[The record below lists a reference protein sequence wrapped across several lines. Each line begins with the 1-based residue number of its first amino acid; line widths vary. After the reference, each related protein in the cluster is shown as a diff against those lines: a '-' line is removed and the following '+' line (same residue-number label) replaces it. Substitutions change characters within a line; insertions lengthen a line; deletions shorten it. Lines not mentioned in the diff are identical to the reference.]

1 MTSNGPR
8 AMAALDGAA
17 ETPLKPDDKNRE
29 FGAKPDRVDGLGP
42 RLDAKGDVRLERNE
56 LSYREYSTREA
67 HAGDVTPREAK
78 DSKNDSSRNLL
89 ANRIDHYRNEY
100 VNRDTRD
107 FRPDYRGDVTPRDQ
121 PKQDQ
126 FAHHRYQNTVN
137 RRDAN
142 QSQLSVTAVQR
153 LPQQQ
158 PLNVSTLNSS
168 KHSLGGTSSSAS
180 PGGRAVAPQSK
191 FPNGGLNISRVTT
204 SAQSGRGGMSTL
216 NPANFVPANVS
227 RFMNRSKEAGIKE
240 MLTSL
245 GLLCLVSLLLA
256 LLSLIFLL
264 KISPATSTEV
274 RELLR
279 ADQLAVSVISADEY
293 VVVYEVTL
301 ALCAL
306 TLSLNLCC
314 LLVCAIQFLFAVKLV
329 NSSAGA
335 AGRSL
340 FFYLFIFVGTFPRY
354 LFIFELFSIHDPFK
368 RNLGYRGVQSLIR
381 S

>member
-1 MTSNGPR
+1 
-8 AMAALDGAA
+8 MAALEGAA

-56 LSYREYSTREA
+56 LSYRDYSTREA
-67 HAGDVTPREAK
+67 HAGDVTPRDAK

-100 VNRDTRD
+100 VNRDNRD
-107 FRPDYRGDVTPRDQ
+107 FRPDYRGDGTPRDQ
-121 PKQDQ
+121 PNKQDQ

-180 PGGRAVAPQSK
+180 PGGRGVAPPISK
-191 FPNGGLNISRVTT
+191 FHNGGLNISRVTT
-204 SAQSGRGGMSTL
+204 SGQSGRGGMSTL

-340 FFYLFIFVGTFPRY
+340 HFLYLFLRLNVSA
-354 LFIFELFSIHDPFK
+354 LFILFK
-368 RNLGYRGVQSLIR
+368 
-381 S
+381 